1 MIDYQIPINE
11 KKSYIQIFF
20 SFILLIGTISFLKFQ
35 DDRMF
40 ERIIAQ
46 EDISINNNSLLQNNQ
61 TEVSIHNKNTIVQLL
76 ANHLETKLNKSAI
89 ILKIVSDIPQIR
101 ALPNASLINPSFH
114 GIPKDAEIQKRQ
126 IFQNILSIDKD
137 FEVISYLMPNGDM
150 YFQEPYSRQENLTRD
165 NFALRDYYKGAVST
179 GDTYLGNV
187 IISASSG
194 LPAVLMSIP
203 LYSAN
208 DSSSSS
214 SSSEAKHTE
223 NLIGL
228 LGANQG
234 ISTFNKFLQS
244 LPISKNETAIYVDNN
259 GQIIASSSSSPSSP
273 INKQGQSNAGG
284 NISSLQ
290 SFKDVISGKSGYNIE
305 NINNKDMLI
314 VYAPVKFKST
324 IWGVLFFSPLSND
337 NNNKSIT

>member
-1 MIDYQIPINE
+1 M
-11 KKSYIQIFF
+11 
-20 SFILLIGTISFLKFQ
+20 IGTISFLKFQ
-35 DDRMF
+35 DDRIF

-214 SSSEAKHTE
+214 EANHTE

-324 IWGVLFFSPLSND
+324 IWGVLFFSPLSNN

>member
-1 MIDYQIPINE
+1 MRRIT
-11 KKSYIQIFF
+11 YIQIFF
-20 SFILLIGTISFLKFQ
+20 SFILLIGTISFLKFP

-89 ILKIVSDIPQIR
+89 VLKIVSDIPQIR

-187 IISASSG
+187 IISASSA

-208 DSSSSS
+208 ESN
-214 SSSEAKHTE
+214 SSEAKHSE

-228 LGANQG
+228 LGVNQG

-244 LPISKNETAIYVDNN
+244 LSISKNETAIYVDNN

-273 INKQGQSNAGG
+273 INKQRQSNAGD

>member
-1 MIDYQIPINE
+1 MRRI
-11 KKSYIQIFF
+11 SYIQIFF

-35 DDRMF
+35 DDRIF

-89 ILKIVSDIPQIR
+89 ILEIVSDIPQIR

-114 GIPKDAEIQKRQ
+114 GIPKDTEIQKRQ

-137 FEVISYLMPNGDM
+137 FEVIFYLMPNGDM
-150 YFQEPYSRQENLTRD
+150 YFEEPYSRQVNLTRD
-165 NFALRDYYKGAVST
+165 NFAFRDYYKGAVST
-179 GDTYLGNV
+179 GDTYLGNA

-194 LPAVLMSIP
+194 LPAVLMSLP

-214 SSSEAKHTE
+214 KVNNTE
-223 NLIGL
+223 HLIGL
-228 LGANQG
+228 VGANQD
-234 ISTFNKFLQS
+234 ISTFTKFLQS
-244 LPISKNETAIYVDNN
+244 LPISENETAIYVDNN
-259 GQIIASSSSSPSSP
+259 GQIIASSSLSPSSP
-273 INKQGQSNAGG
+273 INKQGQSNDGG

-290 SFKDVISGKSGYNIE
+290 SFKDVIDGKSGYNIE
-305 NINNKDMLI
+305 NINDKDMLI

-324 IWGVLFFSPLSND
+324 TWGVLFFSPLSNN
-337 NNNKSIT
+337 NNNKSIS

>member
-1 MIDYQIPINE
+1 MRRI
-11 KKSYIQIFF
+11 SYIQIFF

-35 DDRMF
+35 DDRIF

-61 TEVSIHNKNTIVQLL
+61 TEASIHNKNTIVQLL

-89 ILKIVSDIPQIR
+89 LLKIVSDIPQIKT
-101 ALPNASLINPSFH
+101 LPNASLINPSFH

-137 FEVISYLMPNGDM
+137 VEVISYLMPNGDM

-165 NFALRDYYKGAVST
+165 NFAFRDYYKGAVST
-179 GDTYLGNV
+179 GNTYLGNV

-194 LPAVLMSIP
+194 LPVVLMSIP

-208 DSSSSS
+208 DSSTSK
-214 SSSEAKHTE
+214 ANNTE

-228 LGANQG
+228 LGANQN
-234 ISTFNKFLQS
+234 ITTFNKFLQS
-244 LPISKNETAIYVDNN
+244 LPISENETAIYVDNN
-259 GQIIASSSSSPSSP
+259 GLIIASSSLSPSP
-273 INKQGQSNAGG
+273 HINKPGQSNDGG

-305 NINNKDMLI
+305 NINDKDVLI
-314 VYAPVKFKST
+314 VYTPVKFKST
-324 IWGVLFFSPLSND
+324 IWGVLFFSPLSNN

>member
-1 MIDYQIPINE
+1 MRRI
-11 KKSYIQIFF
+11 SYIQIFF

-35 DDRMF
+35 DDRIF

-89 ILKIVSDIPQIR
+89 ILKIVSDIPQIKT
-101 ALPNASLINPSFH
+101 LPNASLINPSFH

-137 FEVISYLMPNGDM
+137 VEVISYLMPNGDM

-165 NFALRDYYKGAVST
+165 NFAFRDYYKGAVST
-179 GDTYLGNV
+179 GNTYLGNV

-194 LPAVLMSIP
+194 LPVVLMSIP

-208 DSSSSS
+208 DSSTSK
-214 SSSEAKHTE
+214 ANNTE

-228 LGANQG
+228 LGANQN
-234 ISTFNKFLQS
+234 ITTFNKFLQS
-244 LPISKNETAIYVDNN
+244 LPISENETAIYVDNN
-259 GQIIASSSSSPSSP
+259 GLIIASSSLSPSSP
-273 INKQGQSNAGG
+273 INKPGQSNDGG

-305 NINNKDMLI
+305 NINDKDVLI

-324 IWGVLFFSPLSND
+324 IWGALFFSPLSNN

>member
-1 MIDYQIPINE
+1 MRRI
-11 KKSYIQIFF
+11 SYIQIFF

-35 DDRMF
+35 DDRIF

-89 ILKIVSDIPQIR
+89 ILKIVSDIPQIKT
-101 ALPNASLINPSFH
+101 LPNASLINPSFH

-137 FEVISYLMPNGDM
+137 VEVISYLMPNGDM

-165 NFALRDYYKGAVST
+165 NFAFRDYYKGAVST
-179 GDTYLGNV
+179 GNTYLGNV

-194 LPAVLMSIP
+194 LPVVLMSIP
-203 LYSAN
+203 LYYAN
-208 DSSSSS
+208 DSSTSK
-214 SSSEAKHTE
+214 ANNTE

-228 LGANQG
+228 LGANQN
-234 ISTFNKFLQS
+234 ITTFNKFLQS
-244 LPISKNETAIYVDNN
+244 LPISENETAMYVDNN
-259 GQIIASSSSSPSSP
+259 GLIIASSSLSPSP
-273 INKQGQSNAGG
+273 HINKPGQSNDGG

-305 NINNKDMLI
+305 NINDKDVLI

-324 IWGVLFFSPLSND
+324 IWGVLFFSPLSNN

>member
-1 MIDYQIPINE
+1 MRRI
-11 KKSYIQIFF
+11 SYIQIFF
-20 SFILLIGTISFLKFQ
+20 SFILLIGTISFLKFH

-137 FEVISYLMPNGDM
+137 YEVISYLMPNGDM
-150 YFQEPYSRQENLTRD
+150 YLQEPYSRQENLTRD

-208 DSSSSS
+208 DSSSS
-214 SSSEAKHTE
+214 EVKHTE

-244 LPISKNETAIYVDNN
+244 LPISKNEIAIYVDNN

-324 IWGVLFFSPLSND
+324 IWGVLFFSLYRMTI
-337 NNNKSIT
+337 ITNQSLNWKI

>member
-1 MIDYQIPINE
+1 MRRI
-11 KKSYIQIFF
+11 SYIQIFF

-114 GIPKDAEIQKRQ
+114 GIPKDAEIQNRQ

-208 DSSSSS
+208 DSS

>member
-1 MIDYQIPINE
+1 MRRI
-11 KKSYIQIFF
+11 SYIQIFF

-35 DDRMF
+35 DDRIF

-89 ILKIVSDIPQIR
+89 ILEIVSDIPQIR

-114 GIPKDAEIQKRQ
+114 GIPKDAEIQKRE

-194 LPAVLMSIP
+194 LPVVLMSIP

-208 DSSSSS
+208 DSSSK
-214 SSSEAKHTE
+214 ANHTE

-228 LGANQG
+228 LGANQA

-324 IWGVLFFSPLSND
+324 IWGVLFFSPLSNN

>member
-1 MIDYQIPINE
+1 MRRI
-11 KKSYIQIFF
+11 SFIQIFF

-214 SSSEAKHTE
+214 EAKHTE

-244 LPISKNETAIYVDNN
+244 LPISKNETAIYVDNK

-273 INKQGQSNAGG
+273 INNKGQSNAGG

>member
-1 MIDYQIPINE
+1 MRRI
-11 KKSYIQIFF
+11 SYIQIFF

-35 DDRMF
+35 DDRIF

-46 EDISINNNSLLQNNQ
+46 EDISINNNSLLRNNQ

-89 ILKIVSDIPQIR
+89 ILKIVSDIPQIKT
-101 ALPNASLINPSFH
+101 LPNASLINPSFH

-137 FEVISYLMPNGDM
+137 VEVISYLMPNGDM

-165 NFALRDYYKGAVST
+165 NFAFRDYYKGAVST
-179 GDTYLGNV
+179 GNTYLGNV

-194 LPAVLMSIP
+194 LPVVLMSIP
-203 LYSAN
+203 LYYAN
-208 DSSSSS
+208 DSSTSK
-214 SSSEAKHTE
+214 ANNTE

-228 LGANQG
+228 LGANQN
-234 ISTFNKFLQS
+234 ITTFNKFLQS
-244 LPISKNETAIYVDNN
+244 LPISENETAMYVDNN
-259 GQIIASSSSSPSSP
+259 GLIIASSSLSPSP
-273 INKQGQSNAGG
+273 HINKPGQSNDGG

-305 NINNKDMLI
+305 NINDKDVLI

-324 IWGVLFFSPLSND
+324 IWGVLFFSPLSNN

>member
-1 MIDYQIPINE
+1 MRRIT
-11 KKSYIQIFF
+11 YIQIFF
-20 SFILLIGTISFLKFQ
+20 SFILLIGTISFLKFP

-187 IISASSG
+187 IISASSA

-208 DSSSSS
+208 ESN
-214 SSSEAKHTE
+214 SSEAKHSE

-228 LGANQG
+228 LGVNQG

-244 LPISKNETAIYVDNN
+244 LSISKNETAIYVDNN
-259 GQIIASSSSSPSSP
+259 GQIIASSSPSSPSSP

-324 IWGVLFFSPLSND
+324 IWGVLFFYPLSND

>member
-1 MIDYQIPINE
+1 MRRI
-11 KKSYIQIFF
+11 SYIQIFF

-35 DDRMF
+35 DDRIF

-61 TEVSIHNKNTIVQLL
+61 TEVPIHNKNTIVQLL

-89 ILKIVSDIPQIR
+89 VLKIVSDIPQIKT
-101 ALPNASLINPSFH
+101 LPNASLINPSFH

-137 FEVISYLMPNGDM
+137 VEVISYLMPNGDM

-165 NFALRDYYKGAVST
+165 NFAFRDYYKGAVST
-179 GDTYLGNV
+179 GNTYLGNV

-194 LPAVLMSIP
+194 LPVVLMSIP
-203 LYSAN
+203 LYYAN
-208 DSSSSS
+208 DSSTSK
-214 SSSEAKHTE
+214 ANNTE

-228 LGANQG
+228 LGANQN
-234 ISTFNKFLQS
+234 ITTFNKFLQS
-244 LPISKNETAIYVDNN
+244 LPISENETAIYVDNN
-259 GQIIASSSSSPSSP
+259 GLIIASSSLSPSP
-273 INKQGQSNAGG
+273 HINKPGQSNDGG

-305 NINNKDMLI
+305 NINDKDVLI
-314 VYAPVKFKST
+314 VYTPFKFKST
-324 IWGVLFFSPLSND
+324 IWGVLFFSPLSNN

>member
-1 MIDYQIPINE
+1 M
-11 KKSYIQIFF
+11 
-20 SFILLIGTISFLKFQ
+20 IGTISFLKFQ

-214 SSSEAKHTE
+214 SSEVKHTE

-259 GQIIASSSSSPSSP
+259 GKIIASSSSSPSSP

-284 NISSLQ
+284 NISSFQ

-324 IWGVLFFSPLSND
+324 IWGYSFSLLYRMTI
-337 NNNKSIT
+337 ITNQSLNWKI

>member
-1 MIDYQIPINE
+1 MRRI
-11 KKSYIQIFF
+11 SYIQIFF

-35 DDRMF
+35 DDRIF

-46 EDISINNNSLLQNNQ
+46 EDISINNNSLLRNNQ

-89 ILKIVSDIPQIR
+89 ILKIVSDIPQIKT
-101 ALPNASLINPSFH
+101 LPNASLINPSFH

-137 FEVISYLMPNGDM
+137 VEVISYLMPNGDM

-165 NFALRDYYKGAVST
+165 NFAFRDYYKGAVST
-179 GDTYLGNV
+179 GNTYLGNV

-194 LPAVLMSIP
+194 LPVVLMSIP

-208 DSSSSS
+208 DGSNSK
-214 SSSEAKHTE
+214 ANNTE

-228 LGANQG
+228 LGANQN
-234 ISTFNKFLQS
+234 ITTFNKFLQS
-244 LPISKNETAIYVDNN
+244 LPIPENETAIYVDNN
-259 GQIIASSSSSPSSP
+259 GLIIASSSLSPSSP
-273 INKQGQSNAGG
+273 INKPGQSNDGG

-305 NINNKDMLI
+305 NINDKDVLI

-324 IWGVLFFSPLSND
+324 IWGVLFFSPLSNN

>member
-1 MIDYQIPINE
+1 MRRI
-11 KKSYIQIFF
+11 SYIQIFF

-35 DDRMF
+35 DDRIF

-214 SSSEAKHTE
+214 EANHTE

-324 IWGVLFFSPLSND
+324 IWGVLFFSPLSNN

>member
-1 MIDYQIPINE
+1 M
-11 KKSYIQIFF
+11 
-20 SFILLIGTISFLKFQ
+20 IGTISFLKFQ

-101 ALPNASLINPSFH
+101 TLPNASLINPSFH

-203 LYSAN
+203 LYSSAN
-208 DSSSSS
+208 DS

-223 NLIGL
+223 NLIGI

-259 GQIIASSSSSPSSP
+259 GQIIASSSSSLSSP
-273 INKQGQSNAGG
+273 VNKQGQSNAGG

-324 IWGVLFFSPLSND
+324 IWGVLLFSPLSND

>member
-1 MIDYQIPINE
+1 MRRI
-11 KKSYIQIFF
+11 SYIQIFF

-35 DDRMF
+35 DDRIF

-89 ILKIVSDIPQIR
+89 ILKIVSDIPQIKT
-101 ALPNASLINPSFH
+101 LPNASLINPSFH

-137 FEVISYLMPNGDM
+137 VEVISYLMPNGDM

-165 NFALRDYYKGAVST
+165 NFAFRDYYKGAVST
-179 GDTYLGNV
+179 GNTYLGNV

-194 LPAVLMSIP
+194 LPVVLMSIP

-208 DSSSSS
+208 DSSTSK
-214 SSSEAKHTE
+214 ANNTE

-228 LGANQG
+228 LGANQN
-234 ISTFNKFLQS
+234 ITTFNKFLQS
-244 LPISKNETAIYVDNN
+244 LPISENETAIYVDNN
-259 GQIIASSSSSPSSP
+259 GLIIASSSLSPSSP
-273 INKQGQSNAGG
+273 INKPGQSNDGG

-305 NINNKDMLI
+305 NINDKDVLI

-324 IWGVLFFSPLSND
+324 IWGVLFFSSLSNN

>member
-1 MIDYQIPINE
+1 MKRI
-11 KKSYIQIFF
+11 SYIPIFF

-35 DDRMF
+35 DDRIF

-208 DSSSSS
+208 DSSNG
-214 SSSEAKHTE
+214 SEAKHTE

-234 ISTFNKFLQS
+234 ISKFNKFLQS

-259 GQIIASSSSSPSSP
+259 GQIIASSSLSPSSP

-284 NISSLQ
+284 NISALQ

-305 NINNKDMLI
+305 NINTKDMLI

>member
-1 MIDYQIPINE
+1 MRRI
-11 KKSYIQIFF
+11 SYIQIFF

-35 DDRMF
+35 DDRIF

-46 EDISINNNSLLQNNQ
+46 EDISINNNSLLRNNQ

-89 ILKIVSDIPQIR
+89 ILKIVSDIPQIKT
-101 ALPNASLINPSFH
+101 LPNASLINPSFH

-137 FEVISYLMPNGDM
+137 VEVISYLMPNGDM

-165 NFALRDYYKGAVST
+165 NFAFRDYYKGAVST
-179 GDTYLGNV
+179 GNTYLGNV

-194 LPAVLMSIP
+194 LPVVLMSIP
-203 LYSAN
+203 LYYAN
-208 DSSSSS
+208 DSSTSK
-214 SSSEAKHTE
+214 ANNTE

-228 LGANQG
+228 LGANQN
-234 ISTFNKFLQS
+234 ITTFNKFLQS
-244 LPISKNETAIYVDNN
+244 LPISENETAMYVDNN
-259 GQIIASSSSSPSSP
+259 GLIIASSSLSPSP
-273 INKQGQSNAGG
+273 HINKPGQSNDGG

-305 NINNKDMLI
+305 NINDKDMLI

-324 IWGVLFFSPLSND
+324 TWGVLFFSPLSNN

>member
-1 MIDYQIPINE
+1 MRRI
-11 KKSYIQIFF
+11 SYIQIFF

-35 DDRMF
+35 DDRIF

-61 TEVSIHNKNTIVQLL
+61 TEVSIHNKNIIVQLL

-203 LYSAN
+203 LYSSAN
-208 DSSSSS
+208 DSSNSSS
-214 SSSEAKHTE
+214 KANNTE
-223 NLIGL
+223 HLIGL

-259 GQIIASSSSSPSSP
+259 GQIIASSSLSPSSP

-324 IWGVLFFSPLSND
+324 IWGVLFFSPLSN
-337 NNNKSIT
+337 NIIIINQSLN

>member
-1 MIDYQIPINE
+1 M
-11 KKSYIQIFF
+11 
-20 SFILLIGTISFLKFQ
+20 LLIGTFSFLTFP

-61 TEVSIHNKNTIVQLL
+61 TELSIHNKNTIVQLL

-187 IISASSG
+187 IISASSA

-208 DSSSSS
+208 ES
-214 SSSEAKHTE
+214 SSSEAKHSE

-234 ISTFNKFLQS
+234 ISTFNMFLQS
-244 LPISKNETAIYVDNN
+244 LSISENETAIYVDNN
-259 GQIIASSSSSPSSP
+259 GQIIASSSSSSPSSP
-273 INKQGQSNAGG
+273 INKQRQSDAGD
-284 NISSLQ
+284 NISLLQ

>member
-1 MIDYQIPINE
+1 MRRI
-11 KKSYIQIFF
+11 SYIPIFF

-35 DDRMF
+35 DDRIF

-61 TEVSIHNKNTIVQLL
+61 TEVSIYNKNTIVQLL

-150 YFQEPYSRQENLTRD
+150 YFEEPYSRQENLTRD
-165 NFALRDYYKGAVST
+165 NFAFRDYYKGAVST
-179 GDTYLGNV
+179 GDTYLGNA

-194 LPAVLMSIP
+194 LPVVLMSMP

-208 DSSSSS
+208 DSSSKANN
-214 SSSEAKHTE
+214 SEH
-223 NLIGL
+223 LIGL
-228 LGANQG
+228 LGANQD
-234 ISTFNKFLQS
+234 ISIFNRFLQS
-244 LPISKNETAIYVDNN
+244 LPISENETAIYVDNN

-273 INKQGQSNAGG
+273 INKHGQSNDGG

-290 SFKDVISGKSGYNIE
+290 SFKDVIDGKSGYNIE
-305 NINNKDMLI
+305 NINDKDMLI

-324 IWGVLFFSPLSND
+324 TWGVFFFSPLSNN

>member
-1 MIDYQIPINE
+1 M
-11 KKSYIQIFF
+11 
-20 SFILLIGTISFLKFQ
+20 IGTISFLKFQ
-35 DDRMF
+35 DDRIF

-46 EDISINNNSLLQNNQ
+46 EDISINNNSLLLQNNQ

-126 IFQNILSIDKD
+126 VFQNILSIDKD

-150 YFQEPYSRQENLTRD
+150 YFEEPYSRQENLTRD
-165 NFALRDYYKGAVST
+165 NFAFRDYYKGAVST
-179 GDTYLGNV
+179 GDTYLGNA

-194 LPAVLMSIP
+194 LPAVLMSMP
-203 LYSAN
+203 LYYAN
-208 DSSSSS
+208 DSSSK
-214 SSSEAKHTE
+214 ANNTE
-223 NLIGL
+223 HLIGL
-228 LGANQG
+228 LGANQD
-234 ISTFNKFLQS
+234 ISIFNRFLQS
-244 LPISKNETAIYVDNN
+244 LPISENETAIYVDNN
-259 GQIIASSSSSPSSP
+259 GQIIASSSLSSPSSL
-273 INKQGQSNAGG
+273 INNQGQSNDGG

-290 SFKDVISGKSGYNIE
+290 SFKDVIDGKSGYNIE
-305 NINNKDMLI
+305 NINDKDMLI

-324 IWGVLFFSPLSND
+324 TWGVLFFSPLSNN

>member
-1 MIDYQIPINE
+1 MRRI
-11 KKSYIQIFF
+11 SYIPIFF

-46 EDISINNNSLLQNNQ
+46 EDISINNNSLLQNDQ

-126 IFQNILSIDKD
+126 IFQNILSVDKD

-214 SSSEAKHTE
+214 EANHTE

-234 ISTFNKFLQS
+234 ISKFNKFLQS

-273 INKQGQSNAGG
+273 IYKQGQSNAGG

-324 IWGVLFFSPLSND
+324 IWGVLFFSPLSNN

>member
-1 MIDYQIPINE
+1 
-11 KKSYIQIFF
+11 
-20 SFILLIGTISFLKFQ
+20 
-35 DDRMF
+35 MF

-214 SSSEAKHTE
+214 EANHTE

-259 GQIIASSSSSPSSP
+259 GQIIASSSSTLSSP

>member
-1 MIDYQIPINE
+1 M
-11 KKSYIQIFF
+11 
-20 SFILLIGTISFLKFQ
+20 IGTISFLKFQ

-208 DSSSSS
+208 DSRSS

-259 GQIIASSSSSPSSP
+259 GQIIASSSSSLSSP

-284 NISSLQ
+284 NISSVQ

>member
-1 MIDYQIPINE
+1 MRRI
-11 KKSYIQIFF
+11 SYIQIFF
-20 SFILLIGTISFLKFQ
+20 SFLLLIGTISFLKFQ

-61 TEVSIHNKNTIVQLL
+61 TELSINNKNIIVQLL

-165 NFALRDYYKGAVST
+165 NFAFRDYYKGAVST
-179 GDTYLGNV
+179 GDTYLGNA

-203 LYSAN
+203 LYSVN
-208 DSSSSS
+208 DSSK
-214 SSSEAKHTE
+214 ANNTE
-223 NLIGL
+223 HLIGL
-228 LGANQG
+228 VGANQD
-234 ISTFNKFLQS
+234 ISTFTKFLQS
-244 LPISKNETAIYVDNN
+244 LPISENETAIYVDNN
-259 GQIIASSSSSPSSP
+259 GQIIASSSLSPSSP
-273 INKQGQSNAGG
+273 INKQGQSNDRG

-290 SFKDVISGKSGYNIE
+290 SFKDVIDGKSGYNIE
-305 NINNKDMLI
+305 NINDKDMLI

-324 IWGVLFFSPLSND
+324 TWGVLFFSPL
-337 NNNKSIT
+337 

>member
-1 MIDYQIPINE
+1 MRRI
-11 KKSYIQIFF
+11 SYIQIFF

-35 DDRMF
+35 DDRIF

-89 ILKIVSDIPQIR
+89 ILKIVSDIPQIKT
-101 ALPNASLINPSFH
+101 LPNASLINPSFH

-137 FEVISYLMPNGDM
+137 VEVISYLMPNGDM

-165 NFALRDYYKGAVST
+165 NFAFRDYYKGAVST
-179 GDTYLGNV
+179 GNTYLGNV

-194 LPAVLMSIP
+194 LPVVLMSIP
-203 LYSAN
+203 LYCVN
-208 DSSSSS
+208 DSSTSK
-214 SSSEAKHTE
+214 ANNTE

-228 LGANQG
+228 LGANQN
-234 ISTFNKFLQS
+234 ITTFNKFLQS
-244 LPISKNETAIYVDNN
+244 LPISENETAIYVDNN
-259 GQIIASSSSSPSSP
+259 GLIIASSSLSPSSP
-273 INKQGQSNAGG
+273 INKPGQSNDGG

-305 NINNKDMLI
+305 NINDKDVLI

-324 IWGVLFFSPLSND
+324 IWGVLFFSSLSNN

>member
-1 MIDYQIPINE
+1 MRRI
-11 KKSYIQIFF
+11 SYIQIFF

-35 DDRMF
+35 DDRIF

-89 ILKIVSDIPQIR
+89 ILEIVSDIPQIR

-114 GIPKDAEIQKRQ
+114 GIPKDAEIQKRE

-194 LPAVLMSIP
+194 LPVVLMSIP

-208 DSSSSS
+208 DSSSK
-214 SSSEAKHTE
+214 ANHTE

-228 LGANQG
+228 LGG
-234 ISTFNKFLQS
+234 
-244 LPISKNETAIYVDNN
+244 
-259 GQIIASSSSSPSSP
+259 
-273 INKQGQSNAGG
+273 
-284 NISSLQ
+284 
-290 SFKDVISGKSGYNIE
+290 
-305 NINNKDMLI
+305 
-314 VYAPVKFKST
+314 
-324 IWGVLFFSPLSND
+324 
-337 NNNKSIT
+337 

>member
-1 MIDYQIPINE
+1 MRRIT
-11 KKSYIQIFF
+11 YIQIFF
-20 SFILLIGTISFLKFQ
+20 SFILLIGTISFLKFP

-208 DSSSSS
+208 ESN
-214 SSSEAKHTE
+214 SSEAKHSE

-244 LPISKNETAIYVDNN
+244 LSISKNETAIYVDNN

-273 INKQGQSNAGG
+273 INKQRQSNAGD

>member
-1 MIDYQIPINE
+1 MRRI
-11 KKSYIQIFF
+11 SYIQIFF

-35 DDRMF
+35 DDRIF

-194 LPAVLMSIP
+194 LPSVLMSIP

-214 SSSEAKHTE
+214 KANHTE

-259 GQIIASSSSSPSSP
+259 GQIIASSSSSLSSP